1 MDSQKSLIWPVLK
14 RYWPVVLFPVL
25 CGIYGWLLVM
35 ATGSGH
41 DGVIGPRY
49 NALGADWVIF
59 LAAARAFFTGD
70 LAHIYNQAWITQ
82 ATNGQFAS
90 WLSQPLPF
98 PLFPY
103 PPVFL
108 LLVLPFAKLPVAWSL
123 LLSQLAQFAAL
134 AWALRKLAPGKSY
147 LLFLAA
153 AFLCPA
159 ASTNVL
165 AGSNAVL
172 VTALIVG
179 GLAILDSRP
188 LLAGALLG
196 VVVFK
201 PQFFPLLP
209 LALLAANDRRALL
222 GMVACATVLV
232 IASALLF
239 GPQLWLDWINVYL
252 HPQQVD
258 GVNGTEWGHRWDESV
273 STCMALLGAPAG
285 LATAA
290 QALTAAV
297 AAAVVW
303 LAFRRRHAQR
313 LAILLCATLL
323 ASPHVSNYDLLLLAL
338 AAVLYIRT
346 LPASSRPLAL
356 VLPLLAWIAPLYNPP
371 RLTPA
376 GLVTPLVLLGLIWL
390 LFRGFPGFQ
399 PSEVQKPAPAP

>member
-1 MDSQKSLIWPVLK
+1 MDSPAPVLR

-25 CGIYGWLLVM
+25 CGIYGWLLVV

-82 ATNGQFAS
+82 ATNSQFAS

-103 PPVFL
+103 PPPFL

-134 AWALRKLAPGKSY
+134 TWALRKLAPDRSY
-147 LLFLAA
+147 LLFLVG

-179 GLAILDSRP
+179 GLAVLDSRP

-196 VVVFK
+196 IMVFK
-201 PQFFPLLP
+201 PQYFPLLP
-209 LALLAANDRRALL
+209 LALLAAKEKSAFFS
-222 GMVACATVLV
+222 MVTCAAVLV

-252 HPQQVD
+252 HPQQVG

-273 STCMALLGAPAG
+273 ATCVALLGAPAG

-290 QALTAAV
+290 QGLAV
-297 AAAVVW
+297 AIAAAVVW
-303 LAFRRRHAQR
+303 LAFRSRHPQR

-323 ASPHVSNYDLLLLAL
+323 ASPHVSNYDLLPLAL
-338 AAVLYIRT
+338 AAVLYVRT
-346 LPASSRPLAL
+346 LPTSSRPLAL

-376 GLVTPLVLLGLIWL
+376 GLITPLVLLGLIWL
-390 LFRGFPGFQ
+390 LFRSFPALQ
-399 PSEVQKPAPAP
+399 PSEVQKPAPVP